1 MFALLNRGWRLVFTG
16 LSFALFGMGSLILGA
31 ILFLLLHIFLPTAKA
46 ERLCRYGVH
55 LSFRCFIGFMHH
67 TGVLDYKLYNSEALR
82 VPGQLIVANHPCLI
96 DVIFII
102 AEVPDAFCVVKAA
115 AWKNPFMSFIMSTT
129 GYIQNTSPTSFI
141 NDCVAVLERGD
152 TLVMFPEGTRTK
164 PKKSLK
170 FNKGVARI
178 ALAAE
183 KSLTPV
189 HLYTYPTTLTKGEPW
204 YHIPKT
210 KFCFYMN
217 VGAVM
222 EPKSIVRQ
230 GPYSQIHVKTL
241 TRYLMEYFETKN
253 SEFANGN
260 TF

>member
-16 LSFALFGMGSLILGA
+16 LSFALFGIGSLILGA
-31 ILFLLLHIFLPTAKA
+31 ILFSLVHIFLPKDTA

-55 LSFRCFIGFMHH
+55 LSFKGFIGFMHY
-67 TGVLDYKLYNSEALR
+67 TGVLNYKLFNSEALR
-82 VPGQLIVANHPCLI
+82 APGQLIVANHPSLI

-102 AEVPDAFCVVKAA
+102 AEVPDAYCVVKAT
-115 AWKNPFMSFIMSTT
+115 AWENPFMLFIMSST
-129 GYIQNTSPTSFI
+129 GYIQNTSPTCFI
-141 NDCVAVLERGD
+141 NDCVAVLDRGD

-164 PKKSLK
+164 HKKSLK
-170 FNKGVARI
+170 FKKGVARI

-189 HLYTYPTTLTKGEPW
+189 HLYVHPPTLHKGASW
-204 YHIPKT
+204 YQIPKT

-217 VGAVM
+217 VGEVM

-230 GPYSQIHVKTL
+230 GPYSLIHVKTL
-241 TRYLMEYFETKN
+241 TQYLMEYFETKN
-253 SEFANGN
+253 SEFANEN

>member
-16 LSFALFGMGSLILGA
+16 LSFALFGIGSLILGA
-31 ILFLLLHIFLPTAKA
+31 ILFSLVHIFLPKDTA

-55 LSFRCFIGFMHH
+55 LSFKGFIGFMHY
-67 TGVLDYKLYNSEALR
+67 TGVLNYKLFNSEALR
-82 VPGQLIVANHPCLI
+82 APGQLIVANHPSLI

-102 AEVPDAFCVVKAA
+102 AEVPDAYCIVKAT
-115 AWKNPFMSFIMSTT
+115 AWENPFMLFIMSST

-141 NDCVAVLERGD
+141 NDCVAVLDRGD

-164 PKKSLK
+164 HKKSLK
-170 FNKGVARI
+170 FKKGVARI

-189 HLYTYPTTLTKGEPW
+189 HLYVHPPTLHKGASW
-204 YHIPKT
+204 YQIPKT

-217 VGAVM
+217 VGEVM

-230 GPYSQIHVKTL
+230 GPYSLIHVKTL
-241 TRYLMEYFETKN
+241 TQYLMEYFETKN
-253 SEFANGN
+253 SEFANEN